1 MFFTSKK
8 GKKILK
14 TEYKLKQMNLVSYQV
29 DSMVTPYKESLE
41 VTFKQNFDY
50 IVTTGYNL
58 RGKKGQ
64 RKFKLH
70 SVV

>member
-1 MFFTSKK
+1 
-8 GKKILK
+8 
-14 TEYKLKQMNLVSYQV
+14 MNLVSYQV